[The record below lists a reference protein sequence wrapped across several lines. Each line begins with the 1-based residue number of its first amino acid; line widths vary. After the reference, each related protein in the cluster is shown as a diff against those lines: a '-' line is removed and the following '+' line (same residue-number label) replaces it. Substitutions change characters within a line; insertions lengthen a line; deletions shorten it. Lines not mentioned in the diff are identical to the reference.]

1 MGAPPFFG
9 ADFLAK
15 ETHLICCISWMRCVL
30 WLEFSM
36 WICLCAAGERRG
48 GGGDRRLRLFPLP
61 PPRARRSEI
70 PASTRGSSLKV
81 SPTESRERVKGGGTS
96 SRFIRPVSFVPF
108 HSPRFIL
115 PCYCS
120 FRSPPL
126 IQPHLRRKKANSS
139 VSTAGRTKQIRISPT
154 QSIGR
159 IAAFVPAAM
168 SFSQPV

>member
-1 MGAPPFFG
+1 MPPFFG

-15 ETHLICCISWMRCVL
+15 ETHLSRRIGWMRCVL
-30 WLEFSM
+30 WLDFSM
-36 WICLCAAGERRG
+36 RICLCAAGGEG
-48 GGGDRRLRLFPLP
+48 VEGAIAKP
-61 PPRARRSEI
+61 PPRARRREI

-81 SPTESRERVKGGGTS
+81 SPTESRERVKGGL
-96 SRFIRPVSFVPF
+96 RPVSFVPF

>member
-1 MGAPPFFG
+1 MPPFFG

-36 WICLCAAGERRG
+36 WICLCAAGRRRG
-48 GGGDRRLRLFPLP
+48 GGGDRKAPSSRPQ
-61 PPRARRSEI
+61 ARNPCI
-70 PASTRGSSLKV
+70 NTQKQP
-81 SPTESRERVKGGGTS
+81 ESVTNRIARKGQGGTS
-96 SRFIRPVSFVPF
+96 SRFIRPVSFAPF

-120 FRSPPL
+120 FRSPSL

>member
-1 MGAPPFFG
+1 MPPFFG

-30 WLEFSM
+30 WLDF
-36 WICLCAAGERRG
+36 LCGFACVPQGGEG
-48 GGGDRRLRLFPLP
+48 VEGAIAKP
-61 PPRARRSEI
+61 PPRARRREI

-81 SPTESRERVKGGGTS
+81 SPTQSRERVKGGGL
-96 SRFIRPVSFVPF
+96 RPVSFVPF

-120 FRSPPL
+120 FRSPSL

-139 VSTAGRTKQIRISPT
+139 VSTAGRTKQIRMSPT

-168 SFSQPV
+168 SLSQPV

>member
-1 MGAPPFFG
+1 MPPFFG

-15 ETHLICCISWMRCVL
+15 ETHLTRRIGWMRCVL
-30 WLEFSM
+30 WLDFSM
-36 WICLCAAGERRG
+36 WICLRTAGGEG
-48 GGGDRRLRLFPLP
+48 VEGAIAKP
-61 PPRARRSEI
+61 PPRARRREI

-81 SPTESRERVKGGGTS
+81 PPTESRERVKGGDFVPFHS

-120 FRSPPL
+120 FRSPSL

-159 IAAFVPAAM
+159 IVAFMPAAM

>member
-1 MGAPPFFG
+1 MPPFFG

-15 ETHLICCISWMRCVL
+15 ETHLICCIGWMRCVL
-30 WLEFSM
+30 WLDFSM
-36 WICLCAAGERRG
+36 RICLCAAGGEG
-48 GGGDRRLRLFPLP
+48 VEGAIAKP
-61 PPRARRSEI
+61 PPRSRRSEI

-81 SPTESRERVKGGGTS
+81 SPTESRERVKGGGL
-96 SRFIRPVSFVPF
+96 RPVSFVPF

-120 FRSPPL
+120 FRSPSL

>member
-1 MGAPPFFG
+1 MLAQAG
-9 ADFLAK
+9 ADLFFSK
-15 ETHLICCISWMRCVL
+15 LILIV
-30 WLEFSM
+30 
-36 WICLCAAGERRG
+36 AGG
-48 GGGDRRLRLFPLP
+48 I
-61 PPRARRSEI
+61 A
-70 PASTRGSSLKV
+70 PAEATRGQWKQTKSAIAPLTPSAPQLLGLHASWLVPERPIRTVGSLDKHADTV
-81 SPTESRERVKGGGTS
+81 CKCHQLNRAKGSREGD
-96 SRFIRPVSFVPF
+96 FVPF

-120 FRSPPL
+120 FRSPSL

-159 IAAFVPAAM
+159 IAVFVPAAM

>member
-1 MGAPPFFG
+1 MRSSPEGDRKALWSRPQARNP
-9 ADFLAK
+9 
-15 ETHLICCISWMRCVL
+15 CINTRTLYESVTNPIARK
-30 WLEFSM
+30 
-36 WICLCAAGERRG
+36 GQ
-48 GGGDRRLRLFPLP
+48 GGD
-61 PPRARRSEI
+61 
-70 PASTRGSSLKV
+70 
-81 SPTESRERVKGGGTS
+81 
-96 SRFIRPVSFVPF
+96 FVPF

-120 FRSPPL
+120 FRSPSL

>member
-1 MGAPPFFG
+1 
-9 ADFLAK
+9 
-15 ETHLICCISWMRCVL
+15 MRCVL
-30 WLEFSM
+30 WLDFSM
-36 WICLCAAGERRG
+36 RICLCAAGGEG
-48 GGGDRRLRLFPLP
+48 VEGAIAKP
-61 PPRARRSEI
+61 PPRSRRSEI
-70 PASTRGSSLKV
+70 HASTRGSSLKV
-81 SPTESRERVKGGGTS
+81 SPTESRERVKGGDFVPFHS

-108 HSPRFIL
+108 HSPRFIRPVSFAPFHSPRFIL

-120 FRSPPL
+120 FRSPSL

>member
-1 MGAPPFFG
+1 MPPFFG

-15 ETHLICCISWMRCVL
+15 ETHLTRRIGGMRCVL

-36 WICLCAAGERRG
+36 WICLCAAGGRRG
-48 GGGDRRLRLFPLP
+48 GGGDRKAPSSRPQARNPCLP
-61 PPRARRSEI
+61 
-70 PASTRGSSLKV
+70 RGHCMKV
-81 SPTESRERVKGGGTS
+81 SPTESRERVKGGGL
-96 SRFIRPVSFVPF
+96 RPVSFAPF

-120 FRSPPL
+120 FRSPSL

-139 VSTAGRTKQIRISPT
+139 ASTAGRTKQIRISPT